1 MIYPDNF
8 ENKIGFEP
16 LRKMIVE
23 GCISNMGRKKTHGLR
38 FGTNAETI
46 KRLLTQ
52 TDEFRQII
60 LLEPNFP
67 ALYGFDPFP
76 VFDRIKPEGTFMEA
90 DEIGEVRY
98 AIKVIM
104 SIVRFL
110 EKRSPNEEIKYPAL
124 FELCERVDLDDSV
137 IREMDHIIDDQ
148 NDVRSQA
155 SALLGEIRNKKA
167 KYKIQASH
175 RITQIFNDAR
185 KQSWV
190 SDDTELAFRNGRLV
204 IPVSSAYKRKIKG
217 FVHDQSSTGQTVF
230 VEPEEVFELNN
241 EILQLQTDERSEIIR
256 ILKAFTDVL
265 RPMLP
270 ELRYAFHFLGII
282 DFIRSKAKLAIEM
295 DALKPRIVDK
305 PFLNWINARHPLLYL
320 SYKDQNKKVVPL
332 TLQLDENQ
340 RIVLISGPNAGGKS
354 VCMKTV
360 GLMQY
365 MIQCGLLAPMED
377 YSEAGIFKKIF
388 IDIGDEQSVE
398 NDLSTYSSHLT
409 NMRKLLQYAGKDTLF
424 MIDEFGAG
432 TEPGIGGS
440 IAESILE
447 ELVAK
452 KSFGVVTTHYA
463 NLKIMAGKTEGI
475 LNGSMLFDTE
485 KMKPLY
491 HLKTGTPGSS
501 FAFEI
506 AKTMGLPGNILNRAA
521 KIAGA
526 EQVDFDRQLQT
537 LELKKLE
544 IEEKE
549 KQMRAGDAFLSEM
562 IEKYEKLNEDIRNN
576 KKVMML
582 EAKAEANKILKDA
595 NKLIEK
601 TIREIRETDA
611 EKKKTQQLRN
621 EINAN
626 IEDLD
631 MDEKDLEKLKNKSTK
646 KKKKKSDSAPGVNLQ
661 IDESPI
667 EKNDLVRVVGQQL
680 TGEVIEVGEKDATV
694 AFGSVLMKTPL
705 KKLEKIRKD
714 SLKKQASKV
723 KVRYDFDI
731 NTKAAEFNPHLD
743 LRGEKLHDAM
753 ANARRFL
760 DDAILLG
767 LKNLKIVHGTGE
779 GVLREAIRDYLR
791 TLPEVG
797 RFRDEHPDRGGSGC
811 TLIELS

>member
-1 MIYPDNF
+1 MIYPENF

-16 LRKMIVE
+16 IRKMIAE
-23 GCISNMGRKKTHGLR
+23 GCISNMGRKKTHALR
-38 FGTNAETI
+38 FSTRADTI
-46 KRLLTQ
+46 NRLLSQ

-60 LLEPNFP
+60 LMEPNFP

-76 VFDRIKPEGTFMEA
+76 VFDRIKPEGTFIEA
-90 DEIGEVRY
+90 DEMGELRY
-98 AIKVIM
+98 ALKVIK
-104 SIVRFL
+104 SIARFL
-110 EKRSPNEEIKYPAL
+110 EKRSPNEEIKYPELFAL
-124 FELCERVDLDDSV
+124 SERVDIDDSV
-137 IREMDHIIDDQ
+137 TLEMDQIIDEQ
-148 NDVRSQA
+148 NIVRNQA
-155 SALLGEIRNKKA
+155 SALLGEIRGKIA
-167 KYKIQASH
+167 KYKIQASN
-175 RITQIFNDAR
+175 RISQIFNEAR

-204 IPVSSAYKRKIKG
+204 IPVASAYKRRMKG

-230 VEPEEVFELNN
+230 IEPEEVFEMNN

-256 ILKAFTDVL
+256 ILKSFTDFL

-270 ELRYAFHFLGII
+270 ELKTAFHFLGII
-282 DFIRSKAKLAIEM
+282 DFIRSKAKLALEM
-295 DALKPRIVDK
+295 KAMKPRLEDK
-305 PFLNWINARHPLLYL
+305 PHLNWINARHPLLYL
-320 SYKDQNKKVVPL
+320 SFKEQNKKVVPL
-332 TLQLDENQ
+332 TLQLNEKQ

-360 GLMQY
+360 GLLQY
-365 MIQCGLLAPMED
+365 MIQCGLLVSMED
-377 YSEAGIFKKIF
+377 YSEAGIFKKLF
-388 IDIGDEQSVE
+388 IDIGDEQSIE

-409 NMRKLLQYAGKDTLF
+409 NMRSLLQHAGKDTLF
-424 MIDEFGAG
+424 MIDEFGSG
-432 TEPGIGGS
+432 TEPGIGGA

-452 KSFGVVTTHYA
+452 NSFGVVTTHYA

-475 LNGSMLFDTE
+475 LNGSMLFDTQ

-491 HLKTGTPGSS
+491 QLKTGTPGSS

-506 AKTMGLPGNILNRAA
+506 AKMMGLPGNILSRASE
-521 KIAGA
+521 IAGT
-526 EQVDFDRQLQT
+526 EQIDFDRQLQT
-537 LELKKLE
+537 LELKKIE

-562 IEKYEKLNEDIRNN
+562 IEKYQKLTEEIGNN
-576 KKVMML
+576 KKRMML
-582 EAKAEANKILKDA
+582 EAKAEAQKVLQDA
-595 NKLIEK
+595 NRLIEK
-601 TIREIRETDA
+601 TIREIRETGA
-611 EKKKTQQLRN
+611 EKMKTRQLRKDV
-621 EINAN
+621 AAG
-626 IEDLD
+626 IENLD
-631 MDEKDLEKLKNKSTK
+631 VDEKDLEKLQNKDK
-646 KKKKKSDSAPGVNLQ
+646 KKKKKTGSTSPAKLQ
-661 IDESPI
+661 IDPSPI
-667 EKNDLVRVVGQQL
+667 GKGDLVRVVGQQL
-680 TGEVIEVGEKDATV
+680 TGEVVEMGEKDATV

-714 SLKKQASKV
+714 SVKKQSAKV
-723 KVRYDFDI
+723 KVKYDFDI

-743 LRGEKLHDAM
+743 LRGEKLHEAM
-753 ANARRFL
+753 TKARHFL

-791 TLPEVG
+791 NLSEVK